1 MASGTHAGAVPR
13 EPLSSERV
21 LRAALALTDAGG
33 TEALTMRRLGQ
44 ELGVEAM
51 SLYKHV
57 ANKDAILDA
66 IVDLVVAEI
75 ALPSPGHGWR
85 SAMRRRA
92 ISAHQVL
99 LRHPWACMLLM
110 SRVNVGPAMVR
121 YADATLG
128 TLRAAG
134 FSIEVADHAWNA
146 MDSHI
151 YGYTLQQLNHPFEPQ
166 QYPEAAETYLPQLP
180 PGQYP
185 HLTEMAVHVME
196 GNYDG
201 VPEFTFG
208 LDLILD
214 GLERILAATRS

>member
-1 MASGTHAGAVPR
+1 MASRTHAGAAPR
-13 EPLSSERV
+13 APLSTERV
-21 LRAALALTDAGG
+21 LDAALTLADAGG

-57 ANKDAILDA
+57 ANKDAILDG
-66 IVDLVVAEI
+66 IVDLVVGEI
-75 ALPSPGHGWR
+75 TLPSPDDGWKQ
-85 SAMRRRA
+85 AMRRRG
-92 ISAHQVL
+92 ISAHEVL
-99 LRHPWACMLLM
+99 LRHPWACSLLM
-110 SRVNVGPAMVR
+110 SRANVGPAMLR
-121 YADATLG
+121 YVDSTLAS
-128 TLRAAG
+128 LREAG
-134 FSIEVADHAWNA
+134 FSIELADYAWNA

-151 YGYTLQQLNHPFEPQ
+151 YGFTLQELNHPFEPQ

-185 HLTEMAVHVME
+185 HLVELAVHVME

-201 VPEFTFG
+201 VPDFTFG

-214 GLERILAATRS
+214 GLERILAAT